1 MTRITIMCHEW
12 ICPSTCPIPRP
23 KTGGNL
29 EGGWNRFPFSHN
41 YQGCIDFNTVNTNC
55 PAGMYFLM
63 YTSLGV
69 DWWWDNGHT
78 LPRVG
83 MYCTSPPTSRFPSA
97 VEISRHLGNVFVVGN
112 VKPNTSLFSAVYGH
126 TLIINQSLGMDQQ
139 VELCWHPDPSL
150 GILLSHLSRPI
161 SIDSVPYLSFPV
173 CLSSNRFGFFTSAL
187 CLAIL

>member
-1 MTRITIMCHEW
+1 MNGYVPVHV
-12 ICPSTCPIPRP
+12 PSRRPRDFPRP

-126 TLIINQSLGMDQQ
+126 TLIINQSLGRDQQ
-139 VELCWHPDPSL
+139 VELCWHPTSSSIPRNPSEPSL
-150 GILLSHLSRPI
+150 
-161 SIDSVPYLSFPV
+161 
-173 CLSSNRFGFFTSAL
+173 
-187 CLAIL
+187 